1 MLLKTKGNLFHSF
14 SFRLT
19 VWYAI
24 LFITS
29 LIIIFFISYKILL
42 SDLVHVVDRGLLAET
57 TSVENEFYKDGL
69 DKVKSDIRESI
80 EEEGKNKIF
89 YRLLS
94 SNLNILATSDPLKWP
109 CLNFPQMSKWASMAA
124 GSNTIYQTLSPP
136 DRNFKIRIISR
147 GIFGGKYIVQ
157 IGKTMRDEEELVGVY
172 KKVFGGAVLV
182 LLLCGIVL
190 AWIEAQ
196 RAMRGVKRV
205 THMARNIGY
214 NGICD
219 RVQSQGEGEEIDD
232 LAQTFN
238 TMLDRIED
246 LMRGLKDVTNNIAH
260 DLRTPITRI
269 RGLAETTLGKDQ
281 SIENFQESVGNI
293 VEECDRLVVM
303 INTMLEIAEA
313 DAGLKKIDKAPVDI
327 VALVKKGGDIFLPVA
342 QDKGIHLDFKSSSDR
357 LVVMGEPMR
366 LQRVISNLLDN
377 AIKFTAQGGDIRV
390 EIEKKG
396 TDAIIFIKDTG
407 IGIDESHKTRIF
419 EKFYRIE
426 SSRSAPGNGLGLSYV
441 QSIVSSMGGTV
452 EVESILARGSI
463 FIVKLPLQ

>member
-1 MLLKTKGNLFHSF
+1 
-14 SFRLT
+14 
-19 VWYAI
+19 
-24 LFITS
+24 
-29 LIIIFFISYKILL
+29 
-42 SDLVHVVDRGLLAET
+42 
-57 TSVENEFYKDGL
+57 
-69 DKVKSDIRESI
+69 
-80 EEEGKNKIF
+80 
-89 YRLLS
+89 
-94 SNLNILATSDPLKWP
+94 
-109 CLNFPQMSKWASMAA
+109 
-124 GSNTIYQTLSPP
+124 
-136 DRNFKIRIISR
+136 
-147 GIFGGKYIVQ
+147 
-157 IGKTMRDEEELVGVY
+157 
-172 KKVFGGAVLV
+172 
-182 LLLCGIVL
+182 
-190 AWIEAQ
+190 
-196 RAMRGVKRV
+196 
-205 THMARNIGY
+205 
-214 NGICD
+214 
-219 RVQSQGEGEEIDD
+219 
-232 LAQTFN
+232 
-238 TMLDRIED
+238 MLDRIED